1 MNMVQRRALAA
12 LAAGIAMLGVG
23 IPAASAST
31 NAAVTQVIKV
41 ETVTTATTYP
51 TPLSFMSTENLV
63 QGKRIVGHDAIT
75 CSFASQT
82 ATTGQ
87 CTGVL
92 WFNRAGAM
100 FISATAGGNGVARG
114 RILDGTGAYQYAHG
128 TVVHISKTSSIGW
141 ATLTFSLAH

>member
-1 MNMVQRRALAA
+1 MVMRRALAA
-12 LAAGIAMLGVG
+12 LAAGIAVLGVG

-41 ETVTTATTYP
+41 ETVTTGSTNP

-63 QGKRIVGHDAIT
+63 QGKHLVGHDAIT

-82 ATTGQ
+82 ATTAQ
-87 CTGVL
+87 CVGVL
-92 WFNRAGAM
+92 WFNGSGAL
-100 FISATAGGNGVARG
+100 FISATAGANGVARG

-128 TVVHISKTSSIGW
+128 TVYHIATSSSIGW
-141 ATLTFSLAH
+141 LTVTFSLAH